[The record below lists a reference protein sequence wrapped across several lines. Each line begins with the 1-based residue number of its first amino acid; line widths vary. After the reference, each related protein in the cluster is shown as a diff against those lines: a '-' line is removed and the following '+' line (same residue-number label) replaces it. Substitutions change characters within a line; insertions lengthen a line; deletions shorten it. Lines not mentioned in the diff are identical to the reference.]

1 MLSHRW
7 FTIPIAIVGFV
18 LYGYDQV
25 AAELYKLDLQK
36 RLTSQVSDASRR
48 LASLQPAEQVRIALD
63 AARDRARAEGRT
75 FAYTIRSAP
84 DRVEARVSAP
94 YRTAMSH
101 YVGRPELPAEV
112 TLTFGVAR

>member
-1 MLSHRW
+1 MISHRL
-7 FTIPIAIVGFV
+7 FTLPIALVGFA
-18 LYGYDQV
+18 LYGYDQI

-36 RLTSQVSDASRR
+36 RLTQQVADASRR

-63 AARDRARAEGRT
+63 AARDRARAEGRS
-75 FAYTIRSAP
+75 FVYTISTAP
-84 DRVEARVSAP
+84 GRVDAKVSAP
-94 YRTAMSH
+94 YRTAISH